1 MTSFR
6 LKIITQEEILLEQE
20 VESLYVTTI
29 DGDITVLA
37 HHTPY
42 VSILKPAEIFIKR
55 SAQPASAEGYSEAR
69 EESFACTGGILEVTP
84 EKVVILADS
93 AVRSDKIDEDEAL
106 KAKERAEKIM
116 AEKLEN
122 RENTEASLALEKAM
136 LHLRVAQKRKHH
148 STSSK

>member
-1 MTSFR
+1 MKNFR
-6 LKIITQEEILLEQE
+6 LKIITQEEVLLETE

-29 DGDITVLA
+29 DGDINVLP

-42 VSILKPAEIFIKR
+42 VSVLKPSEVIIKKD
-55 SAQPASAEGYSEAR
+55 GK

-93 AVRSDKIDEDEAL
+93 AVRTDQIDEEEAL
-106 KAKERAEKIM
+106 KVKERAESIM

-122 RENTEASLALEKAM
+122 RENAEAMLALEKAL
-136 LHLRVAQKRKHH
+136 LHLRVAQKRKRHIPH
-148 STSSK
+148 SSEMK

>member
-1 MTSFR
+1 MLTFH
-6 LKIITQEEILLEQE
+6 LKIITQEEVLLEEE

-42 VSILKPAEIFIKR
+42 VSVLKPSEVIIKKT
-55 SAQPASAEGYSEAR
+55 ASAEGSGEAR

-93 AVRSDKIDEDEAL
+93 AVRSDKIDEAEAL
-106 KAKERAEKIM
+106 KAKERAESIM
-116 AEKLEN
+116 AEKLEE
-122 RENTEASLALEKAM
+122 RENAEAVLALEKAL
-136 LHLRVAQKRKHH
+136 LHLRVVQKKKHH
-148 STSSK
+148 SPSK

>member
-1 MTSFR
+1 MSTFH
-6 LKIITQEEILLEQE
+6 LKIITQEEVLLEEE

-42 VSILKPAEIFIKR
+42 VSVLKPSELVIKKD
-55 SAQPASAEGYSEAR
+55 GK

-93 AVRSDKIDEDEAL
+93 AVRTDKIDEAEAL
-106 KAKERAEKIM
+106 KAKERAEKVM
-116 AEKLEN
+116 EEKLEE
-122 RENTEASLALEKAM
+122 RENAEAMIALEKAL
-136 LHLRVAQKRKHH
+136 LHLHVAQKRKHH
-148 STSSK
+148 SPSK

>member
-1 MTSFR
+1 MSTFR
-6 LKIITQEEILLEQE
+6 LKIITQEEVLLEQE

-29 DGDITVLA
+29 DGDITVLP

-42 VSILKPAEIFIKR
+42 VSILKPAEVIIKV
-55 SAQPASAEGYSEAR
+55 GGK

-93 AVRSDKIDEDEAL
+93 AVRTEKIDEEEAQ
-106 KAKERAEKIM
+106 KAKERAESVM
-116 AEKLEN
+116 AEKIES
-122 RENTEASLALEKAM
+122 RENAEAMLALEKAL

-148 STSSK
+148 SSMPKNPNQE

>member
-1 MTSFR
+1 MSTFR

-20 VESLYVTTI
+20 VESLYVTTV

-42 VSILKPAEIFIKR
+42 VSILKPAEIFIK
-55 SAQPASAEGYSEAR
+55 ANGIEQ
-69 EESFACTGGILEVTP
+69 SFTCTGGILEVTP

-93 AVRSDKIDEDEAL
+93 AVRSDKIDEAEAL

-116 AEKLEN
+116 AEKLEE
-122 RENTEASLALEKAM
+122 RENAEASIALEKAL

-148 STSSK
+148 TSSK

>member
-1 MTSFR
+1 MSSFR

-42 VSILKPAEIFIKR
+42 VSILKPSEIIIKVNG
-55 SAQPASAEGYSEAR
+55 A

-84 EKVVILADS
+84 DKVVILADS
-93 AVRSDKIDEDEAL
+93 AVRSDKIDEEEAL

-116 AEKLEN
+116 EEKLEN
-122 RENTEASLALEKAM
+122 RENVEATLALEKAL
-136 LHLRVAQKRKHH
+136 LHLRVAQKRKRH
-148 STSSK
+148 TPAQKQQ

>member
-6 LKIITQEEILLEQE
+6 LKIITQEEVLLETD

-42 VSILKPAEIFIKR
+42 VSVLNPSEIIIKKD
-55 SAQPASAEGYSEAR
+55 GK

-93 AVRSDKIDEDEAL
+93 AVRTNQIDEAEAL
-106 KAKERAEKIM
+106 KAKERAESVM
-116 AEKLEN
+116 AEKLES
-122 RENTEASLALEKAM
+122 RENAEAMLALEKAL
-136 LHLRVAQKRKHH
+136 LHLRVVQKRKHRSPTH
-148 STSSK
+148 PSEMKS

>member
-1 MTSFR
+1 M
-6 LKIITQEEILLEQE
+6 LLEEE

-29 DGDITVLA
+29 DGDINVLP

-42 VSILKPAEIFIKR
+42 VSVLKPSEVIIK
-55 SAQPASAEGYSEAR
+55 PASAKGSGEAR

-93 AVRSDKIDEDEAL
+93 AIRTDEIDEAEAL
-106 KAKERAEKIM
+106 KVKERAESVM

-122 RENTEASLALEKAM
+122 RENAEAMLALEKAL
-136 LHLRVAQKRKHH
+136 LHLRVAQKRKRHIPH
-148 STSSK
+148 SSEMK

>member
-1 MTSFR
+1 MSTFR

-42 VSILKPAEIFIKR
+42 VSVLKPSEILIKIN
-55 SAQPASAEGYSEAR
+55 GK

-93 AVRSDKIDEDEAL
+93 AVRSDKIDETEAL
-106 KAKERAEKIM
+106 KVKERAESVM
-116 AEKLEN
+116 EEKLES
-122 RENTEASLALEKAM
+122 RENAEASLALEKAL

-148 STSSK
+148 ISQK